1 MMILN
6 EHANDFKYTVHGLN
20 DDLFIRSKV
29 PMTKQEVRSVSISKL
44 MPKVTDNIYDIGA
57 GTGSC
62 SIELALQAQAG
73 RVWAFER
80 NPLALEL
87 LEKTKRYLLLII
99 WILLPEKLRNKLLI
113 CLLLTAY
120 LLAAAV
126 VIYAKCLILFI
137 QRILT
142 AGLL

>member
-6 EHANDFKYTVHGLN
+6 EHVNDFKYTVHGLN

-87 LEKTKRYLLLII
+87 LEK
-99 WILLPEKLRNKLLI
+99 NKALF
-113 CLLLTAY
+113 
-120 LLAAAV
+120 AV
-126 VIYAKCLILFI
+126 NNLDIV
-137 QRILT
+137 
-142 AGLL
+142 AGEASEQIAQSRTSPAPLMA